1 MNAAMNDVSPA
12 HSARVGFDQ
21 RNGIVVL
28 TLNRPERRNALGTET
43 VRALAQALDVAE
55 SDQAVGAIVLTGAAP
70 AFCAG
75 SDLKELGRL
84 SVDEMRR
91 HEADTAAVARRIGLL
106 AKPVI
111 AAVEGF
117 ALGGGFILAASCDV
131 VVTAGNTR
139 WHLPEVPNG
148 WLPPWGLG
156 ALVARVGPTKA
167 RLLTWGAEPID
178 GAEALRLGVADYS
191 TPAGEALARAIALA
205 EKFAALPREAVAS
218 TKRFFEPFATLDG
231 ERLDHLAGHMF
242 AADCAGPAA
251 AATLQRFVVKS

>member
-1 MNAAMNDVSPA
+1 MNAAMNDISPA
-12 HSARVGFDQ
+12 NSARVGVDQ

-28 TLNRPERRNALGTET
+28 TLNRPERRNALGTDAI
-43 VRALAQALDVAE
+43 RALAQALDTAE
-55 SDQAVGAIVLTGAAP
+55 TDQTIGAIVLTGASP

-91 HEADTAAVARRIGLL
+91 HEADTAAVARRIGMLST
-106 AKPVI
+106 PVI

-131 VVTAGNTR
+131 VVTAENAR

-178 GAEALRLGVADYS
+178 GTEALRLGVADYAA
-191 TPAGEALARAIALA
+191 PAGEALARATALA
-205 EKFAALPREAVAS
+205 EKLAALPREAVAS

-242 AADCAGPAA
+242 AADCAAPAA
-251 AATLQRFVVKS
+251 KATLQRFVVKS

>member
-1 MNAAMNDVSPA
+1 MNDATPSP
-12 HSARVGFDQ
+12 SALVGFDQ
-21 RNGIVVL
+21 RNGIAVL

-43 VRALAQALDVAE
+43 MRALAQALDVAE

-84 SVDEMRR
+84 SVDGMRR
-91 HEADTAAVARRIGLL
+91 HEAETAAIARRIGVLS
-106 AKPVI
+106 KPVI

-131 VVTAGNTR
+131 VVTAENAR

-156 ALVARVGPTKA
+156 ALVARIGPTKA

-178 GAEALRLGVADYS
+178 GTEALRLGVADFS
-191 TPAGEALARAIALA
+191 APAGEALARATALA

-242 AADCAGPAA
+242 AADCAGPPAK
-251 AATLQRFVVKS
+251 ATLQRFVVKS